1 MAFWDTVLNSA
12 HPSPQYGRRLVPTII
27 DDNARTQPNRA
38 CFSIPRTDSLQDG
51 FSDITWRMY
60 ANAINKTA
68 FFIEREIGRSAS
80 FETVMYLGFP
90 DIRSFIV
97 LVALIKTGH
106 KALFSSYHN
115 SLAAHTDLIQRTNC
129 TILLYTTGLP
139 VAGILE
145 KNRMKSVC
153 IAELEALLSD
163 APIEP
168 YPYAKTFDEAKH
180 DPCFMVHT
188 SGPSGMPKPV
198 LWTHWSLSTIDAHNL
213 VAPLNG
219 RRSLWASPQITRE
232 RTYCAWP
239 LYNGAGLGIGLMD
252 TCFNNTTCVMGT
264 SSQFVTA
271 DIFNSMIDHAKI
283 DSVYCLPS
291 LLKEIVKRPDIL
303 TKLRSLREISYVGG
317 PLRQDV
323 GDTISRFTTLTTLMG
338 STEANAIV
346 QHATDREDWAYICIN
361 PELNGIQMRPVS
373 DLFELVFL
381 KDLRLNNY
389 QGVFKAYPYLEEYS
403 MQDLYSPHPSKPYHW
418 KHEGRN
424 DDVIVY
430 QNGWKFNP
438 MIHER
443 LIETHPFVHHAIVVG
458 TGRDRPAV
466 IIELLPKYQTENQSR
481 LVALLEDIWPYIEQA
496 NNLVETYSQL
506 ERRYVIFTRH
516 GNPLPVD
523 GGTTARKAAVELYAD
538 EIDNLYTSVAN
549 AGLKGLF
556 RTEG

>member
-12 HPSPQYGRRLVPTII
+12 NAPPRYGRRLVPSII

-38 CFSIPRTDSLQDG
+38 CFAIPRCEALHEG
-51 FSDITWRMY
+51 LRDITWRTY
-60 ANAINKTA
+60 ANAINKMA
-68 FFIEREIGRSAS
+68 YFIQREIGRSTS

-129 TILLYTTGLP
+129 KILLHTRGFP
-139 VAGILE
+139 VANILE
-145 KNRMKSVC
+145 TNRMQSVC
-153 IAELEALLSD
+153 ISELGSLLDDIPAEL
-163 APIEP
+163 
-168 YPYAKTFDEAKH
+168 YPYSKSFEEAKH

-188 SGPSGMPKPV
+188 SGASGMPKPV

-213 VAPLNG
+213 VPPLDG
-219 RRSLWASPQITRE
+219 RASLWASFHVTRD

-239 LYNGAGLGIGLMD
+239 LYNGSGLGTGIMD
-252 TCFNNTTCVMGT
+252 TCFNNTTCVMGP
-264 SSQFVTA
+264 SQFVTA
-271 DIFNSMIDHAKI
+271 DVLSNMIDYANI
-283 DSVYCLPS
+283 DSAKCLPS
-291 LLKEIVKRPDIL
+291 MLEEIVKRPDL
-303 TKLRSLREISYVGG
+303 LAKLARLRGIAYVGG
-317 PLRQDV
+317 PLRKDV
-323 GDTISRFTTLTTLMG
+323 GETISQHTTLTTLMG
-338 STEANAIV
+338 STEASAIV

-361 PELNGIQMRPVS
+361 PKLNGIQMRPIA
-373 DLFELVFL
+373 DLFELVFV
-381 KDLRLNNY
+381 KEPRLSEY
-389 QGVFKAYPYLEEYS
+389 QGVFKTYPHLEEYS

-424 DDVIVY
+424 DDIIVF

-438 MIHER
+438 MVHER
-443 LIETHPFVHHAIVVG
+443 LIETHPLVRHAIVVG

-466 IIELLPKYQTENQSR
+466 IVELLPEHQTEDRSR
-481 LVALLEDIWPYIEQA
+481 LGGLLEDIWPHIAQA
-496 NNLVETYSQL
+496 NNVVETYSQL
-506 ERRYVIFTRH
+506 ERRYLVFASRSK
-516 GNPLPVD
+516 PLPVEH
-523 GGTTARKAAVELYAD
+523 GNIKRKAVVELYAD

-549 AGLKGLF
+549 AGMKGLF